1 VNTPADMQIP
11 KPQVVKAEV
20 EDPFAA
26 AMAGQDVRGRS
37 LWVDAWHRLLKNKA
51 AVISGIIMFIML
63 LLVIAGPLVSPWE
76 GDFTDWDNT
85 ASPPNFETGHWFGT
99 DAVGRDILVRT
110 LEGGRISLLVGL
122 VATLVSLAIGV
133 TYGAVAGYYGG
144 FTDRIM
150 MRLVDII
157 YALPFMF
164 FVILLMV
171 VFGRHIVLI
180 FVAIGAVNW
189 LDMARIVRGQTLGL
203 KNTEFVEAA
212 RACGVDHKAIIRRH
226 IIPNLLG
233 VVMVYVTLTI
243 PQVILVESFLSFLG
257 LGVQEP
263 MSSWGALVN
272 DGAQDMESAPWT
284 LVFPATF
291 LTVTLYCFN
300 YIGDGMRDALT
311 GFETAQKNRRDSQEA
326 LIRLQIE
333 NGVDPEAEIVAIRK
347 MAAERQ
353 EIAPEEVD
361 LSNVEA
367 FYVLDGAYID
377 GTLDQAIAEYGS
389 MEAYI
394 RDGLGIT
401 EAEIERLRE
410 ELLQ

>member
-1 VNTPADMQIP
+1 MND
-11 KPQVVKAEV
+11 KATLSV
-20 EDPFAA
+20 DDPFAA
-26 AMAGQDVRGRS
+26 ALAAKDIRGRS
-37 LWVDAWHRLLKNKA
+37 LWADAWHRLLKNRA
-51 AVISGIIMFIML
+51 AVVSGVIMSLMV
-63 LLVIAGPLVSPWE
+63 LLVIFGPMLLPWE
-76 GDFTDWDNT
+76 ADYTDWDHT
-85 ASPPNFETGHWFGT
+85 SSPPSLETRHWFGT

-144 FTDRIM
+144 MTDRVM
-150 MRLVDII
+150 MRIVDII

-171 VFGRHIVLI
+171 VFGRHILLI

-189 LDMARIVRGQTLGL
+189 LDMARIVRGQTLSL
-203 KNTEFVEAA
+203 KNMEFVEAA
-212 RACGVDHKAIIRRH
+212 RACGVDHHSIIKRH

-233 VVMVYVTLTI
+233 VVIVYVTLTI

-284 LVFPATF
+284 LVFPAAF

-300 YIGDGMRDALT
+300 YIGDGMRDALDP
-311 GFETAQKNRRDSQEA
+311 KD
-326 LIRLQIE
+326 RL
-333 NGVDPEAEIVAIRK
+333 
-347 MAAERQ
+347 
-353 EIAPEEVD
+353 
-361 LSNVEA
+361 
-367 FYVLDGAYID
+367 
-377 GTLDQAIAEYGS
+377 
-389 MEAYI
+389 
-394 RDGLGIT
+394 
-401 EAEIERLRE
+401 
-410 ELLQ
+410 

>member
-1 VNTPADMQIP
+1 MNSKVES
-11 KPQVVKAEV
+11 KSAELSV
-20 EDPFAA
+20 DDPFAA
-26 AMAGQDVRGRS
+26 AFVEQDIRGRS
-37 LWVDAWHRLLKNKA
+37 LWVDAWHRLLKNRA
-51 AVISGIIMFIML
+51 AVVSGVIMTIMV
-63 LLVIAGPLVSPWE
+63 LLVVFGPMMLPWE

-85 ASPPNFETGHWFGT
+85 SSPPSLETGHWFGT

-144 FTDRIM
+144 MTDRVM
-150 MRLVDII
+150 MRIVDII

-180 FVAIGAVNW
+180 FIAIGAVNW
-189 LDMARIVRGQTLGL
+189 LDMARIVRGQTLSL

-212 RACGVDHKAIIRRH
+212 RACGVDHQAIIRRH

-284 LVFPATF
+284 LVFPAAF

-300 YIGDGMRDALT
+300 YIGDGMRDALDP
-311 GFETAQKNRRDSQEA
+311 KD
-326 LIRLQIE
+326 RL
-333 NGVDPEAEIVAIRK
+333 
-347 MAAERQ
+347 
-353 EIAPEEVD
+353 
-361 LSNVEA
+361 
-367 FYVLDGAYID
+367 
-377 GTLDQAIAEYGS
+377 
-389 MEAYI
+389 
-394 RDGLGIT
+394 
-401 EAEIERLRE
+401 
-410 ELLQ
+410 

>member
-1 VNTPADMQIP
+1 MNSKVES
-11 KPQVVKAEV
+11 KSAELSV
-20 EDPFAA
+20 DDPFAA
-26 AMAGQDVRGRS
+26 AFVEQDIRGRS
-37 LWVDAWHRLLKNKA
+37 LWVDAWHRLLKNRA
-51 AVISGIIMFIML
+51 AVVSGVIMTIMV
-63 LLVIAGPLVSPWE
+63 LLVVFGPMMLPWE

-85 ASPPNFETGHWFGT
+85 SSPPSLETGHWFGT

-144 FTDRIM
+144 MTDRVM
-150 MRLVDII
+150 MRIVDII

-189 LDMARIVRGQTLGL
+189 LDMARIVRGQTLSL

-212 RACGVDHKAIIRRH
+212 RACGVDHQAIIRRH

-284 LVFPATF
+284 LVFPAAF

-300 YIGDGMRDALT
+300 YIGDGMRDALDP
-311 GFETAQKNRRDSQEA
+311 KD
-326 LIRLQIE
+326 RL
-333 NGVDPEAEIVAIRK
+333 
-347 MAAERQ
+347 
-353 EIAPEEVD
+353 
-361 LSNVEA
+361 
-367 FYVLDGAYID
+367 
-377 GTLDQAIAEYGS
+377 
-389 MEAYI
+389 
-394 RDGLGIT
+394 
-401 EAEIERLRE
+401 
-410 ELLQ
+410 

>member
-1 VNTPADMQIP
+1 MNQRADLS
-11 KPQVVKAEV
+11 VA
-20 EDPFAA
+20 DPFAA
-26 AMAGQDVRGRS
+26 AMAVEDVPGRS
-37 LWVDAWHRLLKNKA
+37 LWIDAWHRLLKNRA
-51 AVISGIIMFIML
+51 AVVSGVIMAVLVLLVVFGPL
-63 LLVIAGPLVSPWE
+63 LLPWE
-76 GDFTDWDNT
+76 ADFTDWDHT
-85 ASPPNFETGHWFGT
+85 STPPSLATGHWFGT

-144 FTDRIM
+144 MTDRVM
-150 MRLVDII
+150 MRGVDII

-189 LDMARIVRGQTLGL
+189 LDMARIVRGQTLSL
-203 KNTEFVEAA
+203 KSMEFVEAA
-212 RACGVDHKAIIRRH
+212 RACGVDHHSIIRRH

-284 LVFPATF
+284 LIFPAMF

-300 YIGDGMRDALT
+300 YIGDGMRDALDP
-311 GFETAQKNRRDSQEA
+311 KD
-326 LIRLQIE
+326 RL
-333 NGVDPEAEIVAIRK
+333 
-347 MAAERQ
+347 
-353 EIAPEEVD
+353 
-361 LSNVEA
+361 
-367 FYVLDGAYID
+367 
-377 GTLDQAIAEYGS
+377 
-389 MEAYI
+389 
-394 RDGLGIT
+394 
-401 EAEIERLRE
+401 
-410 ELLQ
+410 

>member
-1 VNTPADMQIP
+1 MNDKTALS
-11 KPQVVKAEV
+11 V

-26 AMAGQDVRGRS
+26 AMAEEDVPGRS
-37 LWVDAWHRLLKNKA
+37 LWVDAWHRLLKNRA
-51 AVISGIIMFIML
+51 AVVSGVIMAVLVLLVVFGPL
-63 LLVIAGPLVSPWE
+63 LLPWE
-76 GDFTDWDNT
+76 ADFTDWDHT
-85 ASPPNFETGHWFGT
+85 STPPSLATGHWFGT

-144 FTDRIM
+144 MTDRVM
-150 MRLVDII
+150 MRGVDII

-171 VFGRHIVLI
+171 VFGRHILLI

-189 LDMARIVRGQTLGL
+189 LDMARIVRGQTLSL
-203 KNTEFVEAA
+203 KNMEFVEAA
-212 RACGVDHKAIIRRH
+212 RACGVDHHSIIRRH

-284 LVFPATF
+284 LIFPAVF

-300 YIGDGMRDALT
+300 YIGDGMRDAL
-311 GFETAQKNRRDSQEA
+311 
-326 LIRLQIE
+326 
-333 NGVDPEAEIVAIRK
+333 DPKDR
-347 MAAERQ
+347 
-353 EIAPEEVD
+353 
-361 LSNVEA
+361 
-367 FYVLDGAYID
+367 F
-377 GTLDQAIAEYGS
+377 
-389 MEAYI
+389 
-394 RDGLGIT
+394 
-401 EAEIERLRE
+401 
-410 ELLQ
+410 

>member
-1 VNTPADMQIP
+1 MSQKADLS
-11 KPQVVKAEV
+11 VA
-20 EDPFAA
+20 DPFAA
-26 AMAGQDVRGRS
+26 AMAVEDVPGRS
-37 LWVDAWHRLLKNKA
+37 LWIDAWHRLLKNRA
-51 AVISGIIMFIML
+51 AVVSGVIMAVLVLLVVFGPL
-63 LLVIAGPLVSPWE
+63 LLPWE
-76 GDFTDWDNT
+76 ADFTDWDHT
-85 ASPPNFETGHWFGT
+85 STPPSLATGHWFGT

-144 FTDRIM
+144 LTDRVM
-150 MRLVDII
+150 MRGVDII

-189 LDMARIVRGQTLGL
+189 LDMARIVRGQTLSL
-203 KNTEFVEAA
+203 KSMEFVEAA
-212 RACGVDHKAIIRRH
+212 RACGVDHHSIIRRH
-226 IIPNLLG
+226 IVPNLLG

-284 LVFPATF
+284 LIFPAAF

-300 YIGDGMRDALT
+300 YIGDGMRDAL
-311 GFETAQKNRRDSQEA
+311 
-326 LIRLQIE
+326 
-333 NGVDPEAEIVAIRK
+333 DPKDR
-347 MAAERQ
+347 
-353 EIAPEEVD
+353 
-361 LSNVEA
+361 
-367 FYVLDGAYID
+367 F
-377 GTLDQAIAEYGS
+377 
-389 MEAYI
+389 
-394 RDGLGIT
+394 
-401 EAEIERLRE
+401 
-410 ELLQ
+410 

>member
-1 VNTPADMQIP
+1 MSTE
-11 KPQVVKAEV
+11 AEIKRANLSV

-26 AMAGQDVRGRS
+26 AFAEEDVRGRS
-37 LWVDAWHRLLKNKA
+37 LWVDAWHRLLKNRA
-51 AVISGIIMFIML
+51 AVVSGIIMVVML
-63 LLVIAGPLVSPWE
+63 LLVVFGPMLSPWE
-76 GDFTDWDNT
+76 ADFTDWDHT
-85 ASPPNFETGHWFGT
+85 ASPPSLESAHWFGT

-122 VATLVSLAIGV
+122 VATLVSLVIGV

-144 FTDRIM
+144 MADRVM
-150 MRLVDII
+150 MRIVDIV

-189 LDMARIVRGQTLGL
+189 LDMARIVRGQTLSL

-212 RACGVDHKAIIRRH
+212 RACGVDHNTIIRHH

-284 LVFPATF
+284 LIFPAAF

-300 YIGDGMRDALT
+300 YIGDGMRDAL
-311 GFETAQKNRRDSQEA
+311 
-326 LIRLQIE
+326 
-333 NGVDPEAEIVAIRK
+333 DPK
-347 MAAERQ
+347 
-353 EIAPEEVD
+353 D
-361 LSNVEA
+361 HL
-367 FYVLDGAYID
+367 
-377 GTLDQAIAEYGS
+377 
-389 MEAYI
+389 
-394 RDGLGIT
+394 
-401 EAEIERLRE
+401 
-410 ELLQ
+410 